1 MSTRDR
7 HAHTVVVRIAAVL
20 IAAIGLLAVMTGPAS
35 AHEAYASH
43 GSDYAGVASN
53 HRSWIVRDLECDG
66 NRVTGHFTLSNGI
79 QRSFSD
85 FNGCASGGPGGTF
98 DPATV
103 TRVRVCEANAGCS
116 AWQYH

>member
-1 MSTRDR
+1 MSALGR
-7 HAHTVVVRIAAVL
+7 HAGTTVVRTAAGLMTAV
-20 IAAIGLLAVMTGPAS
+20 GLLAMAAGPAG

-43 GSDYAGVASN
+43 GQDYAGVASN
-53 HRSWIVRDLECDG
+53 HRDWIVRDLECDG

-85 FNGCASGGPGGTF
+85 SGCSSGGPSGTF
-98 DPATV
+98 TSPV
-103 TRVRVCEANAGCS
+103 TRVRVCEANVGCS